1 MVSVKDHPPI
11 KTGYKARLWCSQDAA
26 RKKKSKGST
35 NPEIVNRD
43 HHGMHRFECGSSLNI
58 TCQKVDKEA
67 SKRIVVINLWH
78 NINHT
83 PYYDVAMPPEALKII
98 QNSIE
103 WSTPVSLVAKIQ
115 SMYPNVSS
123 KQIHSAWSAMSET
136 IWKKDEQQ
144 LPSAEKLL
152 TEFPDEVDVFDLP
165 KVDSVEQLAWGMKK
179 IATPLK
185 GKVVEI
191 GIDATCRSQLSAT
204 MISTNIQCR

>member
-1 MVSVKDHPPI
+1 M
-11 KTGYKARLWCSQDAA
+11 
-26 RKKKSKGST
+26 
-35 NPEIVNRD
+35 
-43 HHGMHRFECGSSLNI
+43 
-58 TCQKVDKEA
+58 
-67 SKRIVVINLWH
+67 VINLQH

-103 WSTPVSLVAKIQ
+103 WSTLVSLVMKIQ

-152 TEFPDEVDVFDLP
+152 MEFPDEVDVLDLP
-165 KVDSVEQLAWGMKK
+165 KADSVEQLTWGIKK
-179 IATPLK
+179 IVTPLK

-191 GIDATCRSQLSAT
+191 GIDATCRSQLSVT
-204 MISTNIQCR
+204 MISTNIQRR